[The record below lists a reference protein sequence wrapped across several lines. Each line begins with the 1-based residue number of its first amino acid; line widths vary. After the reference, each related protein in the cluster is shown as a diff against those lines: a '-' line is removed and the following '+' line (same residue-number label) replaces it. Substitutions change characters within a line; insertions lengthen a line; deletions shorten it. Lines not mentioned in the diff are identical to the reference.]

1 VEAWISADEV
11 LCARVN
17 IGEIAAASAG
27 NSNLLSDGFI
37 ALEDGNGSPA
47 FPGLDR
53 AHEPRSSSADNHYVV
68 LHTWIIYCVKNSEA
82 LYGSYA

>member
-17 IGEIAAASAG
+17 IGEITAASAG
-27 NSNLLSDGFI
+27 NSNLLSNSLI
-37 ALEDGNGSPA
+37 AFEDGNGSPA
-47 FPGLDR
+47 LPGLDR
-53 AHEPRSSSADNHYVV
+53 AHEPCCSSTDNHYVI
-68 LHTWIIYCVKNSEA
+68 LHTWIIYCVKNSEG